1 MEVNQSSTTETDSP
15 LEGKRALVLGA
26 SRGIGAAIVRRL
38 ASDGADVTF
47 TFANAREAADTLAQE
62 TGSTPKQVDSTNR
75 DALIEAVASEGDL
88 DILVVS
94 AGKAVWGDPLE
105 LDPDEV
111 QGSFDLN
118 INAVYFAIAEAGR
131 RMKTGGRVVV
141 IGSTSGQ
148 RVQFGGQTA
157 YAAAKAAVDGMARGF
172 ARDFGDRE
180 ITVNVVAP
188 GPTDTEANPADSGQA
203 EMLRQLM
210 TIKRYGKP
218 AEIAGAVSYLTG
230 PEASFITGTTLM
242 IDGGFGL

>member
-1 MEVNQSSTTETDSP
+1 MNTLNTAENSKP
-15 LEGKRALVLGA
+15 LDGRRALVLGA

-47 TFANAREAADTLAQE
+47 TFASSQEAASALAQE
-62 TGSTPKQVDSTNR
+62 TGGNAKQVDSTDR
-75 DALIEAVASEGDL
+75 DALIEAVASEGEL
-88 DILVVS
+88 DVLVVS

-105 LDPDEV
+105 LDPDDV
-111 QGSFDLN
+111 QSSFDLN
-118 INAVYFAIAEAGR
+118 INAAYFAIAEAGR
-131 RMKTGGRVVV
+131 RMKQGGRIVI

-157 YAAAKAAVDGMARGF
+157 YAATKAAVDGMARGF

-188 GPTDTEANPADSGQA
+188 GPTDTEANPADSDQA